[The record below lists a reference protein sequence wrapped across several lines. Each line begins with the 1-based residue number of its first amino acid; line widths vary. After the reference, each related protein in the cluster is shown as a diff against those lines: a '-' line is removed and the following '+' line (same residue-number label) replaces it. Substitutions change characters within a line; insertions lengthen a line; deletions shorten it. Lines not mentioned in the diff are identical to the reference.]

1 MIQETKINTERL
13 SPEFYVWE
21 TGYEEVWADKD
32 NPFFVVRNGEM
43 RIHKTN
49 ADGSVDVIRYTDALL
64 KLGIENDKQLADWT
78 NQDEELV
85 SVSMNPWYEIYSI
98 NDTGY
103 YSEPFFELDKA
114 IAYAEEMLAKYP
126 NGVVAD

>member
-1 MIQETKINTERL
+1 MNQETKINTDKL
-13 SPEFYVWE
+13 APEFYVWE

-64 KLGIENDKQLADWT
+64 KLGIENDKQLTDFIGK
-78 NQDEELV
+78 DEELV

-98 NDTGY
+98 NDTDY

-126 NGVVAD
+126 SGVVAE